1 MHSFTT
7 CMEQSYL
14 NVQASALYMFSS
26 ATRVDKTRAAPQ
38 LALCNMNGKAEEYLG
53 CSKVHY

>member
-14 NVQASALYMFSS
+14 NVQASALFMFSS
-26 ATRVDKTRAAPQ
+26 ATHVDKPGAAPQ
-38 LALCNMNGKAEEYLG
+38 LALCNTNGKAEQY
-53 CSKVHY
+53 S